1 MVRTKMI
8 ARIVQDQRRQAAR
21 ARARAKPA
29 AAVRPSGQR
38 RVPRQRIR
46 VNNIKGRIRNRTFK
60 IKSLLAQPK
69 NVDVKKRGVVVR
81 KMVVRRILYR
91 YNIDISCLNIAFP
104 AEVRRYIINNV
115 QYM

>member
-46 VNNIKGRIRNRTFK
+46 VKNIEGRIRNRTFK
-60 IKSLLAQPK
+60 IKSLLAHPK

-81 KMVVRRILYR
+81 KMVVRRSKIY
-91 YNIDISCLNIAFP
+91 P
-104 AEVRRYIINNV
+104 AEVKRAY
-115 QYM
+115 Y